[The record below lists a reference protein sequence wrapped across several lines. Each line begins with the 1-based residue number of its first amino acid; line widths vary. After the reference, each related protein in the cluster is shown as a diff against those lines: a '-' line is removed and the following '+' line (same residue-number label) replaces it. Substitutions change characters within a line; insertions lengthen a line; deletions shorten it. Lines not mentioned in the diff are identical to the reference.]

1 LKEQTAGILQ
11 VVGFAISRQD
21 GIIGKNVFVG
31 NFVIA
36 KSEGVHMH
44 TAPERKWL
52 VCGVCECCK
61 F

>member
-31 NFVIA
+31 NFVEHVVCRSDFIA
-36 KSEGVHMH
+36 LRVEFYEV
-44 TAPERKWL
+44 
-52 VCGVCECCK
+52 V
-61 F
+61 